1 MRQRRKAFLYVSK
14 EDGRLCVH
22 GLKGVM
28 RGGKA
33 LVELPME
40 CRDVVPGDLV
50 WDMKILG
57 VLDTLHVVVWKKVW
71 NSNDRDLRVFLFK
84 FRLATADELTVE
96 TVMNE

>member
-1 MRQRRKAFLYVSK
+1 MRQKAFLFVDK

-33 LVELPME
+33 LVELPRE
-40 CRDVVPGDLV
+40 CKDVVPGDLV

-57 VLDTLHVVVWKKVW
+57 VVDTLHVIMWKKVW
-71 NSNDRDLRVFLFK
+71 NNNDRELRIFLFK
-84 FRLATADELTVE
+84 FRPATPGEFALE